1 MNEWDYW
8 KHEYEP
14 RTDIDEC
21 IYESLMEQIELSEF
35 EEILAST
42 NNWRAPG
49 ISGITYDFMKHNRNV
64 MKGKLVDLMNSCL
77 KTRKFPKDWLKGQIF
92 PIPKKEDW
100 GGDISI
106 TRPITLLECVRKC
119 MLKILTKRLTKILKE
134 YKVLKGYNFAAL
146 EGESCFEPIKI
157 LQSIIEDARLR
168 KKECWVLMMDISKAY
183 DSVLGFLLI
192 KALERLKIPEG
203 FVDIVEEIFYN
214 RENRVMV
221 QNDYTNFYE
230 VEDGIDQGEV
240 WSPILWRIFFEPL
253 LDRLKKEDSW
263 GYEIKAQEI
272 ININT
277 GWTNIINEKINHL
290 AFMDNANLISS
301 SKENLVKLYNICNS
315 FFRLSDIKAN
325 PKKYELLVIGNK
337 IEDKEEENQ
346 VLLDGCSVKINNSEE
361 GARFLGVWFSAQANF
376 KSHNRIIE
384 DCVKRLT
391 NVMRWKKLTAKEC
404 IYLWN
409 TVIIPVVEYQLQCTV
424 LNKVLIE
431 KLDSKIRS
439 VIKQKCG
446 LAAHTSN
453 SVIHDKDFLGCKSV
467 EALQKE
473 SLVKSILY
481 CINHEGLLGKIMK
494 IKIASIKEIIWFNGC
509 IFNDIKHIFNNRKQI
524 WLLERLKVLAEDNFK
539 LCNHNRLHGHVVSG
553 GHMSIDEMIDKNILS
568 CSVKSL
574 SLVNIMY
581 ITQLIDEN
589 NRLKTW
595 RQVTAEAGR
604 SSKGKIPNWF
614 KELENK
620 LMKNDQREVFAC
632 YELISEVYDLY
643 NNNVILRDSWE
654 KFNEIYIGRE
664 YDDLIEFDN
673 RFKLIEKCFV
683 GGQGFRLLEK
693 EYLDLVD
700 VNQSDLKIYTDGSK
714 KEYVNGIGW
723 VIFNGDKIL
732 SKGRLKIKGNYEV
745 WELEL
750 VAIVAALMIVNKGS
764 SVKIITDSKIVKDLW
779 DKLVEV
785 KNGIWSTRRIWNVKF
800 SGIWKWVR
808 YMVKYLDLNISV
820 YKIKGHSGD
829 LGNEMADS
837 LSKLALR
844 ETEGSLIT
852 YLNIPEDMS

>member
-64 MKGKLVDLMNSCL
+64 MKGKLVDLMNSL
-77 KTRKFPKDWLKGQIF
+77 
-92 PIPKKEDW
+92 
-100 GGDISI
+100 
-106 TRPITLLECVRKC
+106 
-119 MLKILTKRLTKILKE
+119 
-134 YKVLKGYNFAAL
+134 
-146 EGESCFEPIKI
+146 
-157 LQSIIEDARLR
+157 
-168 KKECWVLMMDISKAY
+168 
-183 DSVLGFLLI
+183 
-192 KALERLKIPEG
+192 
-203 FVDIVEEIFYN
+203 
-214 RENRVMV
+214 
-221 QNDYTNFYE
+221 
-230 VEDGIDQGEV
+230 
-240 WSPILWRIFFEPL
+240 
-253 LDRLKKEDSW
+253 
-263 GYEIKAQEI
+263 
-272 ININT
+272 
-277 GWTNIINEKINHL
+277 
-290 AFMDNANLISS
+290 
-301 SKENLVKLYNICNS
+301 
-315 FFRLSDIKAN
+315 
-325 PKKYELLVIGNK
+325 IGNK

-473 SLVKSILY
+473 S
-481 CINHEGLLGKIMK
+481 
-494 IKIASIKEIIWFNGC
+494 
-509 IFNDIKHIFNNRKQI
+509 KQI

-750 VAIVAALMIVNKGS
+750 VAIVAALMIVNK
-764 SVKIITDSKIVKDLW
+764 DSKIVKDLW

-800 SGIWKWVR
+800 SGIWKW
-808 YMVKYLDLNISV
+808 
-820 YKIKGHSGD
+820 IKGHSGD